1 MANHTE
7 VTVIMKQ
14 GESYWSLSRRGLF
27 KLVPPSVASWLLAS
41 PAPGKPLPTPVV
53 FPPARRSAE
62 KRWLGE
68 WIWEPIEV
76 TDPLGSPEGPFF
88 QSSPFRNLFAYL
100 RKSFDAPEGVS
111 RAWAQVSADSRYKL
125 YVNGH
130 YVGRGPA
137 RCDPL
142 WQYYDEYDIKPLL
155 RPGRNVIA
163 ALVHYYG
170 EKTGW
175 YLPGRPGFIFECS
188 LEHSGGGPT
197 LVKSDTSWK
206 FLRAPMWTQDVPRV
220 SGALGFVEVY
230 DARRDVEGWNLPKFD
245 DSQWQRVEV
254 ISRVSQTDI
263 PLRTPFP
270 WQNPVARDIPPLL
283 EKEVRPTKITMIG
296 EVQNLPPGAAPN
308 IAHQM
313 SQEEP
318 GRLKNC
324 SVENADSLTSA
335 SSPGVVIRTTPL
347 GAGDSPGQSA
357 VVVLDFGRE
366 LTGYPYL
373 DLEGVAGGMVDMG
386 VCESLADG
394 RVTPTRNGLHC
405 NRYIMK
411 DGPQRWQAFEWVGFR
426 YLQMTVRNCPQPVTI
441 RQAGVNFTSYPV
453 GTSGT
458 FHSSDERLNQI
469 WETCRHTVQLCMHDA
484 YEDCPN
490 REQRQWV
497 GDAYVESKVNH
508 AVFGDAKLTR
518 KYLRQIAQSQR
529 SDGIVQMFWP
539 GDDERGV
546 LNIFDIK
553 DFVLLWIS
561 TIWEY
566 YRYTGDLEL
575 VRELLPNI
583 VKAVGWFENHVDSQG
598 LLSNIP
604 LWIFGDWAP
613 LDRRDHNTVLNGLFY
628 NVLLESTQMAR
639 LLGEEELGR
648 RYSQLANGIKAAMR
662 TRFWDARRGVYVD
675 ANIDGTLSP
684 RVSQQS
690 NAVCLLYDVA
700 TPEQRPRILSYIFD
714 PARVKSPEKY
724 QSLQEGFDEERD
736 VVQSQPFFMHWVDAA
751 LAHIGEYDRMVGLIR
766 DLYGAM
772 LDAGAT
778 TIWEVWSPRASLCHG
793 WAATPAYDLTTH
805 ILGIRGTKAGF
816 SELVIEPHPAGLEMA
831 RGVSP
836 SVRGDVSVSWHSTA
850 GGFQIEGS
858 VPEASTA
865 SVLIPPQGGK
875 DARQARL
882 NGQPVW
888 EASRP
893 VGPLVAK
900 AEAGGVR
907 IQLGKGRNYK
917 IEAQY

>member
-1 MANHTE
+1 
-7 VTVIMKQ
+7 MKQ
-14 GESYWSLSRRGLF
+14 GESFWSLSRRGLF

-41 PAPGKPLPTPVV
+41 PALGQPRRTPMVSS
-53 FPPARRSAE
+53 PASSAAG

-76 TDPLGSPEGPFF
+76 PVPLGSSEGPFF
-88 QSSPFRNLFAYL
+88 QRPPFRNLFAYL
-100 RKSFDAPEGVS
+100 RKSFDAPEEVS

-125 YVNGH
+125 YVNGR

-142 WQYYDEYDIKPLL
+142 WQYYDEYDIKALL

-170 EKTGW
+170 ERTGW
-175 YLPGRPGFIFECS
+175 YLPGRPGFIFECAIQ
-188 LEHSGGGPT
+188 HSGGGLT
-197 LVKSDTSWK
+197 LLKSDTSWK

-220 SGALGFVEVY
+220 NGALGFVEVY
-230 DARRDVEGWNLPKFD
+230 DARRDVEGWSLPEFD

-254 ISRVSQTDI
+254 ISPVSQTEI
-263 PLRTPFP
+263 PLTTPFP
-270 WQNPVARDIPPLL
+270 WENPVARDIPPLL
-283 EKEVRPTKITMIG
+283 EEEMRPAKIAMIG
-296 EVQNLPPGAAPN
+296 EVQNLLSGAAPT

-318 GRLKNC
+318 GPLKNC
-324 SVENADSLTSA
+324 GVESAESLTSA
-335 SSPGVVIRTTPL
+335 TSPGVVIRTTPL
-347 GAGDSPGQSA
+347 GTGDSPGHSA

-373 DLEGVAGGMVDMG
+373 ELEGVAGGIVDIG
-386 VCESLADG
+386 VCESLANG

-426 YLQMTVRNCPQPVTI
+426 YLQLTVRDCPRPVTL

-453 GTSGT
+453 GTRGS
-458 FHSSDERLNQI
+458 FHSSDALLNEI

-497 GDAYVESKVNH
+497 GDAYVESKINH
-508 AVFGDAKLTR
+508 AVFGEAKLTR
-518 KYLRQIAQSQR
+518 KHVRQIAQSQR
-529 SDGIVQMFWP
+529 SDGIIQMFWP
-539 GDDERGV
+539 GDDREGV
-546 LNIFDIK
+546 LDIFNIK
-553 DFVLLWIS
+553 DFVLHWIS

-566 YRYTGDLEL
+566 YRYTGDQEI
-575 VRELLPNI
+575 VRELFPNI

-613 LDRRDHNTVLNGLFY
+613 VDRRDQNTLLNGLFC
-628 NVLLESTQMAR
+628 NVLLESTQIAR
-639 LLGEEELGR
+639 LLGEEELGQ
-648 RYSQLANGIKAAMR
+648 RYSQLAKNIKAAMR
-662 TRFWDARRGVYVD
+662 ARLWDAGRGVYVD
-675 ANIDGTLSP
+675 ANVNGTLS
-684 RVSQQS
+684 RRISQQS
-690 NAVCLLYDVA
+690 NSVCLLYDIA

-724 QSLQEGFDEERD
+724 TPMQEGFDEERD
-736 VVQSQPFFMHWVDAA
+736 VVQAQPFFMHWVDAA
-751 LAHIGEYDRMVGLIR
+751 LAHSGEYERMVGLIR
-766 DLYGAM
+766 DLWGAM
-772 LDAGAT
+772 LAAGAT
-778 TIWEVWSPRASLCHG
+778 TTWEVWSPRASECHG
-793 WAATPAYDLTTH
+793 WSATPAYDLTTYV
-805 ILGIRGTKAGF
+805 LGIRGTTAGF
-816 SELVIEPHPAGLEMA
+816 SELAIEPHTAGLETA
-831 RGVSP
+831 RGISP
-836 SVRGDVSVSWHSTA
+836 SVKGDISVSWHSA
-850 GGFQIEGS
+850 GGEFQIEGS
-858 VPEASTA
+858 LPEASTA
-865 SVLIPPQGGK
+865 SVLIPPQRGK
-875 DARQARL
+875 NARQARL

-888 EASRP
+888 GENRP
-893 VGPLVAK
+893 VGPMVAK

-907 IQLGKGRNYK
+907 IQLSKGARYK
-917 IEAQY
+917 IEARY